1 MRRGRVLE
9 FSFSPGIADF
19 VALLIVLMPSFV
31 GVMAV
36 VFIRKIYRTLQM
48 IVEKEEKLNY
58 ENFKKIF
65 CSKLR

>member
-1 MRRGRVLE
+1 ME

-36 VFIRKIYRTLQM
+36 VLIRKIYRTLQM

>member
-1 MRRGRVLE
+1 MG

-36 VFIRKIYRTLQM
+36 VLIRKIYRTLQM

>member
-1 MRRGRVLE
+1 ME

-31 GVMAV
+31 GVMSV

>member
-1 MRRGRVLE
+1 MRRGCVLE